1 MKKRSNKSNKRSQ
14 RWAQLNS
21 DGPIPHPRQ
30 INGVE
35 LRHSITLRYLTN
47 AVTSIGITYQ
57 NLLDTILVATTAVA
71 GTDLFQAVRVKAV
84 EIWAAPVQGT
94 LQSGYV
100 EFSGTVAGFVGD
112 HAYHTDTSLGIQPLH
127 IQCKPSKGAAASQ
140 WQISSNNV
148 AFILRTPASC
158 VVDVKVEFRSQFIN
172 ANTACQNA
180 LVGATAGIQY
190 LRGLDGLASATTQF
204 TPELSQAVQ

>member
-1 MKKRSNKSNKRSQ
+1 MKKRSNKISKRS
-14 RWAQLNS
+14 RSWKNS
-21 DGPIPHPRQ
+21 MIDGPIPHPKQ
-30 INGVE
+30 INGQE
-35 LRHSITLRYLTN
+35 IRHSTTLRYLTN

-57 NLLDTILVATTAVA
+57 NLLDCLLVATTATA
-71 GTDLFQAVRVKAV
+71 GTDLFQAVRIKAI

-112 HAYHTDTSLGIQPLH
+112 HAYHTDTSLGVQPLH
-127 IQCKPSKGAAASQ
+127 IKCRPSKGSAASL
-140 WQISSNNV
+140 WQISSANV

-158 VVDVKVEFRSQFIN
+158 VVDVQVEYRSQFIN

-190 LRGLDGLASATTQF
+190 IRGLDGLASASTQF